1 MISMKGASGISTSA
15 RTPRNLIDKLQP
27 LRLLEQQRRDDK
39 GEPSI
44 EDEHA
49 VPQRVEAIFADIGER
64 TNEPPANQKRE
75 HEVRQR
81 GKTGNGTAREEKGDN
96 AKGKYDLAD
105 IKWRHADIG
114 DGLAEERI
122 ADQQRAE
129 RDQIVVAE
137 RGTRRGG
144 LLD

>member
-1 MISMKGASGISTSA
+1 MI
-15 RTPRNLIDKLQP
+15 RQLQP
-27 LRLLEQQRRDDK
+27 LGLLEQQRRDDK
-39 GEPSI
+39 GKPSI

-49 VPQRVEAIFADIGER
+49 VPQRVETIFADIGQR
-64 TNEPPANQKRE
+64 SNDPPANQKRE
-75 HEVRQR
+75 QEIRQR
-81 GKTGNGTAREEKGDN
+81 GKTGNGTAREEKGDD

-114 DGLAEERI
+114 DGLAEEHI
-122 ADQQRAE
+122 AHQQRTE
-129 RDQIVVAE
+129 HDQIVIAE

>member
-1 MISMKGASGISTSA
+1 MS
-15 RTPRNLIDKLQP
+15 PQP
-27 LRLLEQQRRDDK
+27 IR
-39 GEPSI
+39 SS
-44 EDEHA
+44 
-49 VPQRVEAIFADIGER
+49 
-64 TNEPPANQKRE
+64 E

-81 GKTGNGTAREEKGDN
+81 GKTGDGTAREEKGDD

-105 IKWRHADIG
+105 IKRRHADIG
-114 DGLAEERI
+114 DGLAEERV
-122 ADQQRAE
+122 AHQQRTE